1 MMEGQVAVLEK
12 SVESLPSVGYF
23 PRGSAIALSISE
35 PLFVWAPRGHGPCPL
50 HLGVSVTGTVGGWM
64 GG

>member
-35 PLFVWAPRGHGPCPL
+35 PLFV
-50 HLGVSVTGTVGGWM
+50 
-64 GG
+64 